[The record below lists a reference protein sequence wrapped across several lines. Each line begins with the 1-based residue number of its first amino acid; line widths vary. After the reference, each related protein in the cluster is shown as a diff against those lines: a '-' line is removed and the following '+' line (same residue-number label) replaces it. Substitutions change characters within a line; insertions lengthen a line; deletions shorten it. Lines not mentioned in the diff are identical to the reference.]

1 MKTYDKD
8 GTCIKCGYG
17 GIEDVHQDAV
27 SEAYAKA
34 LTGFDRAFVRG
45 AVTIPRKP
53 IPEHIFRTCK
63 NCGYSW
69 REKPLDDLNELK
81 AQKSHRLKGIIKDL
95 KAAGMGHLE
104 GLDDTIKVR
113 KVHEVE
119 TINIHREK
127 GHIVVDG
134 LPGFLIDY
142 IRRNG
147 LNGKFDLT
155 LTETKEKRY
164 V

>member
-1 MKTYDKD
+1 MKTYDPKR
-8 GTCIKCGYG
+8 TCIKCGYG
-17 GIEDVHQDAV
+17 GIADVYWKGIAHDLKLPYAVLYRSLNQGKDLED
-27 SEAYAKA
+27 K
-34 LTGFDRAFVRG
+34 
-45 AVTIPRKP
+45 
-53 IPEHIFRTCK
+53 PEHIFRTCK

-69 REKPLDDLNELK
+69 REKPKDDLNELK